1 MLLAAGTRLGH
12 YEIVSAIGAG
22 GMGEVYRAH
31 DLRLGRDVALRLLPA
46 AQAREVV
53 MNIALVLSLATS
65 IAVTPLLTQ
74 TNVAKPDFTGTWTL
88 IADKSDIGGRPAPSW
103 VLHIKHKEPALEI
116 TGTRDGEQLDAT
128 RVEIGGKEVT
138 VESTCCGT
146 GTVKF
151 QWEGQVL
158 VSEFRWSN
166 GVQKDVR
173 TLSPDGKTMTDVRTI
188 SEGGGDDRVLTL
200 VFGR

>member
-1 MLLAAGTRLGH
+1 
-12 YEIVSAIGAG
+12 
-22 GMGEVYRAH
+22 
-31 DLRLGRDVALRLLPA
+31 
-46 AQAREVV
+46 
-53 MNIALVLSLATS
+53 MNIALVLTLAAS
-65 IAVTPLLTQ
+65 IAGTPLLTQ

-88 IADKSDIGGRPAPSW
+88 IADKSDVGGLPVPSSW

-128 RVEIGGKEVT
+128 RVEIGGKEVR

-200 VFGR
+200 VFGRQ